1 MIISNPH
8 NYLYH
13 LRVEFPDEVGADSR
27 GGGGGEAEH
36 RRGDRQRGRAAAGH
50 RRGQVGRNG
59 QRGQRSAR
67 LSLGFGMIQ
76 ESRSYVAYI
85 SSPRFDCGWDL

>member
-1 MIISNPH
+1 MIFNPH

-27 GGGGGEAEH
+27 GGGGEAEH
-36 RRGDRQRGRAAAGH
+36 RRGDRQRRRAAAGH

-59 QRGQRSAR
+59 QRGQRSVR
-67 LSLGFGMIQ
+67 LSFGLGMI
-76 ESRSYVAYI
+76 
-85 SSPRFDCGWDL
+85 